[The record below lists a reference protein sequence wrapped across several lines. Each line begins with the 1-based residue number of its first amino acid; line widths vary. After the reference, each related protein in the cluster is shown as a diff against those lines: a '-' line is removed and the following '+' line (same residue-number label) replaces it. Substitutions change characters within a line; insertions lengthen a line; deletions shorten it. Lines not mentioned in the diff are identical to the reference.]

1 MRSNTDKE
9 LLDQEIDKWFEEL
22 EAQVDESE
30 VARLAQ
36 AVLDRHANDR
46 NNLDRKI
53 LDDFHGHAPTI
64 DDTFQGKLPTITPKA
79 QIFITQN
86 LQDGQYFRLGI
97 EGGGCSGFNYLL
109 DIAEQVEE
117 HDIVFSESPPAVV
130 DDMSIKYLYG
140 SEVDLYTEGMNK
152 MLKVTNPGA
161 KASCG
166 CGTSFAFDEDLLDM
180 YP

>member
-1 MRSNTDKE
+1 MSENNKG
-9 LLDQEIDKWFEEL
+9 LDDLDKWFVEL
-22 EAQVDESE
+22 EESLDEKE
-30 VARLAQ
+30 VQRLAQ
-36 AVLDRHANDR
+36 AVMERHANDR

-64 DDTFQGKLPTITPKA
+64 DNTFQGKLPTLSPKA
-79 QIFITQN
+79 QIFITEN
-86 LQDGQYFRLGI
+86 LEEGQYFRLGI
-97 EGGGCSGFNYLL
+97 EGGGCSGFNYLF
-109 DIAEQVEE
+109 DVADYQEE
-117 HDIVFSESPPAVV
+117 HDILFSENPPAIV

-166 CGTSFAFDEDLLDM
+166 CGTSFAFDEDLLDL
-180 YP
+180 YEDV

>member
-1 MRSNTDKE
+1 MKSNTDKE

-109 DIAEQVEE
+109 DIAEEVEE
-117 HDIVFSESPPAVV
+117 HDIIFSESPPAVV

-180 YP
+180 Y

>member
-1 MRSNTDKE
+1 MTSKTETQQSEVDLDKFFS
-9 LLDQEIDKWFEEL
+9 DL
-22 EAQVDESE
+22 EAQLDESE

-36 AVLDRHANDR
+36 AVMERHANDR

-64 DDTFQGKLPTITPKA
+64 DDTFKGKLPTLSPKA
-79 QIFITQN
+79 QIFITEN
-86 LQDGQYFRLGI
+86 LQQGQYFRLGI

-109 DIAEQVEE
+109 DIAEEVEE
-117 HDIVFSESPPAVV
+117 HDIVFSENPPAVV
-130 DDMSIKYLYG
+130 DDMSVKYLYG

-180 YP
+180 Y

>member
-180 YP
+180 Y